1 MYLCHTV
8 LSDLQEHGVH
18 PEGLLGLLSRRGLG
32 VNLAEAWGERRP
44 VRADSSSIGA
54 RSASPSV
61 LLGDVARVAERQAEA
76 HEGQPPCS
84 SQTTRLLGLP
94 VPSARARVEAPL
106 RFYSILSLNW
116 CCNSLGGGSS

>member
-1 MYLCHTV
+1 MDLCQAV

-44 VRADSSSIGA
+44 VWADPSSIAA

-61 LLGDVARVAERQAEA
+61 LPGDVARVADGQAEA
-76 HEGQPPCS
+76 HEGQAPGS
-84 SQTTRLLGLP
+84 SQAPCLLCLP
-94 VPSARARVEAPL
+94 VPAARAGVKAFL
-106 RFYSILSLNW
+106 RF
-116 CCNSLGGGSS
+116 